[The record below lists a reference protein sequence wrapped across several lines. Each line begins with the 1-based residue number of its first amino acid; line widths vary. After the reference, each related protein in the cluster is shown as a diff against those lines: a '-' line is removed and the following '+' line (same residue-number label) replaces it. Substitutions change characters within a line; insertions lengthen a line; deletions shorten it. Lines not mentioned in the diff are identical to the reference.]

1 MKYTIP
7 AICVLLCLCGVT
19 VLAQTAPNLLADPSF
34 EQWAGDPSSTNWS
47 TFGNVICDTTS
58 PRTKSYVVRIYGQFK
73 NEQNFSG
80 IYQDVPATAGKSY
93 VASANLRQNS
103 DDHLAGGNVAWV
115 KLEYYDATRAKLLA
129 TFESAVKMDVK
140 SPSKKY
146 VFISSG
152 STIAPKDTAFA
163 RVVVLVRQEADNA
176 KGAVIVD
183 DVSLTQLP

>member
-1 MKYTIP
+1 MKLS
-7 AICVLLCLCGVT
+7 VLFVAASLS
-19 VLAQTAPNLLADPSF
+19 LAVGDVFAQSAPNLLADPGF
-34 EQWAGDPSSTNWS
+34 EQWAGDPSSTNWL

-58 PRTKSYVVRIYGQFK
+58 PRTKSYVARIFGNFK
-73 NEQNFSG
+73 NEQNHSG
-80 IYQDVPATAGKSY
+80 IYQDVPATPGKSY
-93 VASANLRQNS
+93 VASAYLRQNS

-115 KLEYYDATRAKLLA
+115 KIEYFDATRSKILV

-146 VFISSG
+146 VFISTG
-152 STIAPKDTAFA
+152 AAVAPKETAFA

-183 DVSLTQLP
+183 DVSLTMLP